1 MTTERTLRRLA
12 WPLILGLALG
22 AGAAALLGRAL
33 DGAVRERTRQDLAS
47 MLERFQADFPHG
59 FPPGPELHE
68 WVRLAARQSRAR
80 VTLIDAGG
88 VVLSDSEVDAA
99 RLPTLENH
107 LGRPEVVAARANQT
121 GFAERRSAS
130 VVKPLLYVARRVGP
144 AGSPLGYIRIA
155 VPKSSLDAEEAPFR
169 SVLTRTALGSGLLV
183 ALLVFVIRRR
193 HAIELDRVREGIAR
207 AADGSRPDPFPGG
220 TEEGQDVFVALT
232 RFADLVKAQKEG
244 SETARVLART
254 VFDEVPAGLVVVDRT
269 LAILDVNAAALRL
282 FGFPSVPP
290 TGALVDLVRDTGAL
304 ALFAAGASRPTGE
317 SPGTCVVR
325 VGRAGVER
333 SLELAVRPVP
343 HGEPA
348 RGAGGGRR
356 REGRDGAGAD
366 RRAAPALRGGRLSRA
381 PDADREHPGGR
392 RDPRLGGGVP
402 ARPLAVPR
410 DPRAPVGGHGGPRLR
425 PDGPLADRRGDRGA
439 RDGGGAAGVDPR
451 RRGRWSRGGGEG
463 QERRGPDRTSPRASP
478 SAATRGASRR
488 SSGTWWTT
496 RSSTRPASSRV
507 EVRAERDG
515 KGSVLVRVVDRGIG
529 IAAADHE
536 KIFQRFYR
544 VDPSRSKTTPGT
556 GLGLAIVKHLLVLH
570 EGAIH
575 VDSEPGKGST
585 FTVTLPEASPSAT
598 QEIS

>member
-47 MLERFQADFPHG
+47 MLERFQADFPDG
-59 FPPGPELHE
+59 FRPGPQLHE
-68 WVRLAARQSRAR
+68 WVRLAARQSRTR
-80 VTLIDAGG
+80 VTIIDAGG
-88 VVLSDSEVDAA
+88 VVLSDSEIDAE
-99 RLPTLENH
+99 RLPNLENH

-232 RFADLVKAQKEG
+232 RFAGLVKAQKEG

-254 VFDEVPAGLVVVDRT
+254 VFDEVPAGLVVVDRS

-290 TGALVDLVRDTGAL
+290 TGALVDLVRDPGAL
-304 ALFAAGASRPTGE
+304 ALFAAGASRSTGE
-317 SPGTCVVR
+317 SAGTCVVR

-343 HGEPA
+343 HGARHGEPA
-348 RGAGGGRR
+348 AVGVVRDVTERERTDELRR
-356 REGRDGAGAD
+356 RFVAD
-366 RRAAPALRGGRLSRA
+366 VSHELRTPIASIRAAVETLAAAEEFPRGLSRFLEILERQSADMEALVSDLTDLSQIAAGTVTLEMEAEPLASILADVVGGLEAAAKARSVEVLLDAAAGLAVRGDARRLSQVFRN
-381 PDADREHPGGR
+381 
-392 RDPRLGGGVP
+392 L
-402 ARPLAVPR
+402 
-410 DPRAPVGGHGGPRLR
+410 
-425 PDGPLADRRGDRGA
+425 
-439 RDGGGAAGVDPR
+439 VDNAIKY
-451 RRGRWSRGGGEG
+451 
-463 QERRGPDRTSPRASP
+463 SPP
-478 SAATRGASRR
+478 
-488 SSGTWWTT
+488 
-496 RSSTRPASSRV
+496 SSRV

-515 KGSVLVRVVDRGIG
+515 KGSVLVRVVDRGVG

-570 EGAIH
+570 EGTIH

-585 FTVTLPEASPSAT
+585 FTVTLPEASFSAT
-598 QEIS
+598 QEVS

>member
-1 MTTERTLRRLA
+1 MTAKRTFRRLA
-12 WPLILGLALG
+12 GPLLLGLALG
-22 AGAAALLGRAL
+22 GGAAALLGRTL

-47 MLERFQADFPHG
+47 MLERFQADFRNG
-59 FPPGPELHE
+59 FPTGPQAHE

-80 VTLIDAGG
+80 VTLIDASG

-107 LGRPEVVAARANQT
+107 LDRAEVVAARANET

-144 AGSPLGYIRIA
+144 AERPLGYIRIA
-155 VPKSSLDAEEAPFR
+155 VPESRLDAEEAPFR
-169 SVLTRTALGSGLLV
+169 AVLTRTALGSGLLV

-220 TEEGQDVFVALT
+220 TEEGQDVLVALT

-244 SETARVLART
+244 NETARVLART
-254 VFDEVPAGLVVVDRT
+254 VFDEVPAGLVVVDRS
-269 LAILDVNAAALRL
+269 LAILDANAAALRL

-290 TGALVDLVRDTGAL
+290 GGALVDLVRDASAL

-343 HGEPA
+343 HGERPGEPA
-348 RGAGGGRR
+348 AVGVVWDVTDRERTDELRR
-356 REGRDGAGAD
+356 RFVAD
-366 RRAAPALRGGRLSRA
+366 VSHELRTPIASIRAAVETLATAEEFPQELSRFLEILERQS
-381 PDADREHPGGR
+381 ADMEALVSDLTDLSQIAAGTVALEMAAEPLATTLADVVDGLEAAAKR
-392 RDPRLGGGVP
+392 RGVEVLVDVP
-402 ARPLAVPR
+402 AGLAV
-410 DPRAPVGGHGGPRLR
+410 
-425 PDGPLADRRGDRGA
+425 RGDA
-439 RDGGGAAGVDPR
+439 RRLAQVFRNLVDNAIKY
-451 RRGRWSRGGGEG
+451 
-463 QERRGPDRTSPRASP
+463 SPP
-478 SAATRGASRR
+478 
-488 SSGTWWTT
+488 
-496 RSSTRPASSRV
+496 SSRV

-515 KGSVLVRVVDRGIG
+515 KGSVLVHVVDRGVG

-570 EGAIH
+570 EGAVR
-575 VDSEPGKGST
+575 VDSEPGRGST
-585 FTVTLPEASPSAT
+585 FTVTLPEARPSAA
-598 QEIS
+598 QEVS